1 MHPFSTLWKHQKT
14 VWSSYV
20 FSWYRKGALGTN
32 GRIFW
37 YLKISRPFRS
47 LQKKVYRVIP
57 FFGSLGSIGYTRD
70 EVVLYV
76 DWSRE
81 TSFDVGFPHVRKQM
95 QHSSVQA
102 WNWMVNLFDLGRRL
116 VLVTHRSYRGCSW
129 QIELGIDGVRLGIY
143 FLQ

>member
-57 FFGSLGSIGYTRD
+57 FFGSLGSIGCTRD
-70 EVVLYV
+70 EVVLYI

>member
-57 FFGSLGSIGYTRD
+57 FFDSLGSIGCTRD